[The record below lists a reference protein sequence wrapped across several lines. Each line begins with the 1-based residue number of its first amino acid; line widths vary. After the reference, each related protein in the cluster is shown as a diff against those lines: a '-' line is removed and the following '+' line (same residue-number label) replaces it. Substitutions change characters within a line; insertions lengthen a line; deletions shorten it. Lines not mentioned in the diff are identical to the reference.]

1 MGCADPRHWVTV
13 GAPRQCPLEFEEQCG
28 LVEVRDL
35 SLAQS
40 QPSERA
46 ADSALATQGGA
57 CADHA
62 CSMKTVQLCTGC
74 SDKEKNG
81 KERKEKKEEF
91 EYLVYGRNK

>member
-1 MGCADPRHWVTV
+1 MACANPRHWVTV

-46 ADSALATQGGA
+46 ADSALATQGDA

-62 CSMKTVQLCTGC
+62 CSMKTAQLCTGC
-74 SDKEKNG
+74 S
-81 KERKEKKEEF
+81 RKEWKRMEGKK
-91 EYLVYGRNK
+91 GGI